1 MEKIIIAIT
10 GPSGAGKTT
19 LGNRLISMDDFLT
32 PVHTTTREPR
42 NDDEIGFYRYL
53 DHLQFRQKVELNDFL
68 FWSGDS
74 DKVDKKYGN
83 YYGMLNEDYMH
94 LSYHNRL
101 IFFVSYKDIDYLLR
115 LKSEGYNIR
124 LVNLTYQNI
133 DETMRERLLL
143 GERNHTQ
150 ADIEKRIACAKN
162 YEQEYSK
169 KIESYNILR
178 IYTDLY
184 NSDETYN
191 IVKKKIIR

>member
-1 MEKIIIAIT
+1 M
-10 GPSGAGKTT
+10 
-19 LGNRLISMDDFLT
+19 
-32 PVHTTTREPR
+32 
-42 NDDEIGFYRYL
+42 
-53 DHLQFRQKVELNDFL
+53 
-68 FWSGDS
+68 
-74 DKVDKKYGN
+74 
-83 YYGMLNEDYMH
+83 
-94 LSYHNRL
+94 
-101 IFFVSYKDIDYLLR
+101 
-115 LKSEGYNIR
+115 
-124 LVNLTYQNI
+124 TYQNI

-162 YEQEYSK
+162 YEQVYSK